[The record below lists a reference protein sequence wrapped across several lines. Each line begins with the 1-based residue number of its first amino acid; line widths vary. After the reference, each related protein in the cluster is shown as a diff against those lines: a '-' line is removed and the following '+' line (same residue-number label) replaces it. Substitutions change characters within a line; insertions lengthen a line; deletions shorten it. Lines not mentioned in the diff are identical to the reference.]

1 MVNLGSAIAYLDLDN
16 SGFNSA
22 LTDSLRRLNA
32 FTDSSLSAGDK
43 FNALGGALTSA
54 GKSLTVGVTTPL
66 LGLGTASIKMA
77 SDFEAAMSKV
87 EAISGANAEE
97 MELLTQKAKRMG
109 ETTKF
114 SATESAEALQYMAMA
129 GWKTE
134 DMLNGIEGIM
144 NLAAADG
151 LDLATTSDIV
161 TDALTAFGL
170 TAKDSGHFADV
181 LAVAASNSN
190 TNVAML
196 GESFKYAASTAGAL
210 NYSVEDI
217 ALALGLMANSGVK
230 SSQAGT
236 ALRAS
241 MSRLAKP
248 TEMMVNKM
256 QELGLAVQNTSVV
269 VDKGAIQK
277 AEKDITKQTDKLK
290 KAESQL
296 ADKTLNVEKAQ
307 VKLND
312 AITKY
317 GENSSQAQKAAID
330 LEKAQDK
337 VTAAADKVAQQQ
349 EMLNKSNQNL
359 IESQKGVIEETG
371 VQTLVLTDA
380 SGKIRP
386 FKEVLDILRDSF
398 KGLSEAEQANAA
410 ATLFGQEAMS
420 GMLAIINA
428 SDEDYEKL
436 AAAISEA
443 DGTAEDMAS
452 VMLDNLSGAIT
463 ILKSGVEGL
472 AISFGEILIPKV
484 RAGVEFLTNIVSSL
498 NALDEQTK
506 ESIVQIGLVAAAIGP
521 LLLVLGSLFKLVGG
535 GINTIS
541 QLVAVVKGAGTA
553 IAGINAPVLAVIA
566 AITALVGIIVYL
578 WNTNEEFKKGITDA
592 WDDIKKSIQNAIE
605 TLKPG
610 LLDLKEAFGNLW
622 DSVQPLVELIGT
634 VLVQALQ
641 LVAPLISA
649 LATVLSPILTI
660 LADILT
666 LVADIIALILSPLG
680 GKNGM
685 SEAVEQLKTD
695 FLGMV
700 DTIKGYYDEFTTWLV
715 ENTEKAFDEVMEFLG
730 IDYSF
735 KDLIEDIKPGIQA
748 VITKFNELKGKISE
762 IASKVKEAFQSKA
775 VEAFKKVL
783 EKLSPLMEE
792 FKNLMKELA
801 DDLTPFFESLKEAFE
816 PFIEN
821 IGDALIVLADA
832 MGILI
837 ALLSGDE
844 QEISKAVE
852 NFKGSLETWKEGA
865 LEVFAILGEGIKLAL
880 QNVWE
885 SFKTWVGEKIQD
897 IKDNIVQTF
906 EDIKEQVVSFFTEK
920 IPQAFEDFM
929 AYLATTPERIGEGIS
944 EAILK
949 VGELKTKVDELL
961 EQLKEVVKEKVEVL
975 KKELT
980 EWFTDFPNKFDKT
993 MNEAR
998 AFVAVKLIV
1007 LKNDFKDWKKELFEF
1022 FDTLPEKFKEKATD
1036 MMTSFFEGFK
1046 TIGED
1051 ISKWFDTFTLSLLK
1065 GIGSVTSALSEVKNS
1080 DSSGSYSSGLDYVP
1094 YDGYVATLHEGER
1107 VLTKQEN
1114 EESKD
1119 RISMVQNIYAPTSVN
1134 RETLREDTLELL
1146 RLAGVY

>member
-1 MVNLGSAIAYLDLDN
+1 MVNLGSAVAYLDLDN

-22 LTDSLRRLNA
+22 LTTSLRQLNA
-32 FTDSSLSAGDK
+32 FTDSSMSIGDK
-43 FNALGGALTSA
+43 FNALGGSLTSA
-54 GKSLTVGVTTPL
+54 GKSLTAGITTPI
-66 LGLGTASIKMA
+66 LGLGAASVKMA

-97 MELLTQKAKRMG
+97 MELLTQKAKHMG

-170 TAKDSGHFADV
+170 TAKDSGHFADI

-236 ALRAS
+236 TLRAS

-248 TEMMVNKM
+248 TDVMVEKM
-256 QELGLAVQNTSVV
+256 QQLGLAVQNTSVEI
-269 VDKGAIQK
+269 DKGAIQK

-296 ADKTLNVEKAQ
+296 ANKTLDAEKAQ
-307 VKLND
+307 IKLND

-330 LEKAQDK
+330 LEKAQNK
-337 VTAAADKVAQQQ
+337 VTDAVDKVAQQQ
-349 EMLNKSNQNL
+349 DLLNQSNQSL
-359 IESQKGVIEETG
+359 LEAQKGVIEGTG
-371 VQTLVLTDA
+371 VQTLLLTDA

-398 KGLSEAEQANAA
+398 KDLSEAEQANAA

-443 DGTAEDMAS
+443 DGTAEDMAE
-452 VMLDNLSGAIT
+452 VMLDNLAGAVT
-463 ILKSGVEGL
+463 ILKSGIEGL

-484 RAGVEFLTNIVSSL
+484 RTGVEFLTNIVSKL
-498 NALDEQTK
+498 NALDEETK
-506 ESIVQIGLVAAAIGP
+506 ESIVQIGLVVAAIGP

-535 GINTIS
+535 GINTVS
-541 QLVAVVKGAGTA
+541 QLTAVLKGVGTA
-553 IAGINAPVLAVIA
+553 ISGINAPVLAVVA
-566 AITALVGIIVYL
+566 VITALVGIITYL
-578 WNTNEEFKKGITDA
+578 WNTNDEFKKGITDA
-592 WDDIKKSIQNAIE
+592 WNAIKESVKNAIE
-605 TLKPG
+605 ILKPG
-610 LLDLKEAFGNLW
+610 LLDLKKAVGDLW
-622 DSVQPLVELIGT
+622 VALQPLIELIGT
-634 VLVQALQ
+634 VLVKALQ
-641 LVAPLISA
+641 LVAPLISV
-649 LATVLSPILTI
+649 LATILAPVLTI

-666 LVADIIALILSPLG
+666 LVADIIALILSPLR

-695 FLGMV
+695 FFGMV
-700 DTIKGYYDEFTTWLV
+700 DTIKGYYNQFTNWLV
-715 ENTEKAFDEVMEFLG
+715 DTTEKAFNKAMEFLG

-735 KDLIEDIKPGIQA
+735 KGLIEDIKPGIQA
-748 VITKFNELKGKISE
+748 VMTEFNRLKSKISE

-783 EKLSPLMEE
+783 EKLSPLIQE
-792 FKNLMKELA
+792 FKNLMRELA
-801 DDLTPFFESLKEAFE
+801 DDLTPFFDALKEAFE

-832 MGILI
+832 MGILV

-844 QEISKAVE
+844 QEISNAIGQ
-852 NFKGSLETWKEGA
+852 FKNSMNTWKDGA
-865 LEVFAILGEGIKLAL
+865 LEVFSILGEGIKLAL

-885 SFKTWVGEKIQD
+885 TLKTWVIEKAQN
-897 IKDNIVQTF
+897 IKENLIQTF
-906 EDIKEQVVSFFTEK
+906 ENIKEQVILLFTEK

-929 AYLATTPERIGEGIS
+929 TYLATTPERIGEGIAN
-944 EAILK
+944 AIITMD
-949 VGELKTKVDELL
+949 ELKTKVDGLL
-961 EQLKEVVKEKVEVL
+961 EQLKEVISEKVKIL

-980 EWFTDFPNKFDKT
+980 DWFTDFPNKFDKV

-998 AFVAVKLIV
+998 AFVVVKLIN
-1007 LKNDFKDWKKELFEF
+1007 LKNDFREWWKELSEF
-1022 FDTLPEKFKEKATD
+1022 FDTLPDLFKEKSSD

-1046 TIGED
+1046 TIGQQITE
-1051 ISKWFDTFTLSLLK
+1051 WFNTFTLSLLK
-1065 GIGSVTSALSEVKNS
+1065 GIGSVSSALSEVKNS

-1114 EESKD
+1114 EENKD